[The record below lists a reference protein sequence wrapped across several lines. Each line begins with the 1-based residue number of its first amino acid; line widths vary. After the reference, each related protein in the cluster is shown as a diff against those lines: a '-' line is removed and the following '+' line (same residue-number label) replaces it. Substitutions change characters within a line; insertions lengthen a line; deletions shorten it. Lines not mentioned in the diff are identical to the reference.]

1 MATLVSDL
9 VLRVRRGLRDFA
21 HVRTDKGTGDGV
33 TSVYDL
39 GKDIG
44 VVTSSDAVTVAGVAK
59 VRNVDYA
66 IDYDAN
72 QITFTAPPAAAA
84 AIALQY
90 KEVIY
95 RDEVAIDALNAGRQV
110 IFPKCYKR
118 GSATITIR
126 NLVRDYD
133 LATADVNEV
142 AMRAVFAQ
150 GNANYLIERA
160 VLTKN
165 GTSDQT
171 RYPFRKFYQVGESKI
186 HCWKM
191 LGVADTLQ
199 IEALFAFSAFSVL
212 TDPVDVP
219 EQFQELVVLWAIA
232 SLALKSEPQRDRF
245 DTAAVMQSSNANPV
259 GTMAQTADDFR
270 KKFWE
275 MYAKMKGSGSF
286 VIEPRDM
293 PLAFEVGIS
302 W

>member
-1 MATLVSDL
+1 MTQVSDL
-9 VLRVRRGLRDFA
+9 ITRVRRGLKDFP
-21 HVRTDKGTGDGV
+21 HVRTDKGTGDGA
-33 TSVYDL
+33 TSIFDL

-44 VVTSSDAVTVAGVAK
+44 VVTGSDVVTIGGVAK
-59 VRNVDYA
+59 VRNVDYT

-72 QITFTAPPAAAA
+72 QITFVAAPAAAA

-95 RDEVAIDALNAGRQV
+95 RDESIIDALNAGRQI
-110 IFPKCYKR
+110 IFPKCYRR

-126 NLVRDYD
+126 NMIRDYD
-133 LATADVNEV
+133 LATADVNEP
-142 AMRAVFAQ
+142 AMRTVFAG

-165 GTSDQT
+165 GASDQT

-186 HCWKM
+186 HVWRG
-191 LGVADTLQ
+191 LGVSDTLQ
-199 IEALFAFSAFSVL
+199 IETLYAFTPFVL
-212 TDPVDVP
+212 ATDPVDVP

-232 SLALKSEPQRDRF
+232 SLALKSEPTRDRM
-245 DTAAVMQSSNANPV
+245 DSANVMQSTSANPV

-270 KKFWE
+270 AKFWE
-275 MYAKMKGSGSF
+275 MHAKMKGSGSF

-293 PLAFEVGIS
+293 PLPFEVGVS